1 MDTSRGSKRLGTLC
15 LAGLL
20 VTLTAVP
27 PRVGYTARLATEE
40 VPATKKAAQDG
51 QRDGK
56 TEGTIHL
63 NFRNADIVQIINLM
77 SELTGKNFL
86 VDDKVR
92 GKVTIIA
99 PKPVTLEEAYQVF

>member
-1 MDTSRGSKRLGTLC
+1 MDTSRGSRRLGTLC
-15 LAGLL
+15 LIGLL
-20 VTLTAVP
+20 VMITAVP

-40 VPATKKAAQDG
+40 STHQKGGATWDG
-51 QRDGK
+51 TGWGAGRERRDG
-56 TEGTIHL
+56 GHHL
-63 NFRNADIVQIINLM
+63 ISTFVMPTLCRVINLM

-99 PKPVTLEEAYQVF
+99 PKPR